1 MLLLRGGPILLL
13 LMCPW
18 GNIYWRFKLPCEVG
32 VILPIGI
39 IGVAIVG
46 ISWWP
51 ILAHNI
57 CIFQPS
63 NPLLREKLDNVLL
76 DDW

>member
-1 MLLLRGGPILLL
+1 MILLRGGPILLL

-18 GNIYWRFKLPCEVG
+18 GNIYRGFRLPGEVG
-32 VILPIGI
+32 VILPVGI
-39 IGVAIVG
+39 IGVATLG

-57 CIFQPS
+57 FIF
-63 NPLLREKLDNVLL
+63 NH
-76 DDW
+76 